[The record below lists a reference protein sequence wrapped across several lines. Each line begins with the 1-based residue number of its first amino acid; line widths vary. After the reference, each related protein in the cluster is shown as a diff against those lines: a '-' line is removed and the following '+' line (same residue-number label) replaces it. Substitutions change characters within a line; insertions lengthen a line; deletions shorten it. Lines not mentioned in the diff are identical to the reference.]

1 MVCLLL
7 MGWDTH
13 GLTTLFFFQC
23 DCVHLTTLSR
33 EQSDCMLHVLDLDNH
48 MPRVAQK
55 MLVYPSVVPAQLD
68 IPMKLSNVGD
78 ILKTVCV
85 TNIRVS
91 CV

>member
-1 MVCLLL
+1 
-7 MGWDTH
+7 
-13 GLTTLFFFQC
+13 
-23 DCVHLTTLSR
+23 
-33 EQSDCMLHVLDLDNH
+33 MLHVLDLDNH